1 MPAQK
6 GHACVA
12 LFLSILLSMN
22 FSYATQTDPGL
33 LRENN
38 EDAVALDAAQGL
50 VVLAD
55 GMGGY
60 NAGEVASEMATRRVL
75 TELGRWLDE
84 AGADV
89 GMREIRHTLE
99 NTIGNANRAIYHA
112 AHASAACEGMG
123 TTLVM
128 AVFRHNRVLVAH
140 VGDSRCYRLRGSTL
154 VRLTHDHSVVQ
165 QQIDAGLVSPGQAA
179 QASNRNL
186 VTRALGVEAVVM
198 PDINEYRV
206 EEGDLFLLCS
216 DGLSD
221 MLSDERIAALL
232 QGKGTVEQKAR
243 HLVVAANGQGGRDNI
258 SVALAF
264 ARPAPV
270 ARSWWAR
277 LLGA

>member
-1 MPAQK
+1 
-6 GHACVA
+6 VA
-12 LFLSILLSMN
+12 LFLSGLLSMN
-22 FSYATQTDPGL
+22 LVYATQTDPGL

-38 EDAVALDAAQGL
+38 EDAVLLDAAQGL

-60 NAGEVASEMATRRVL
+60 NAGEVASEMATTGVL
-75 TELGRWLDE
+75 AELGRWLAE

-89 GMREIRHTLE
+89 GMREVRRTLE
-99 NTIGNANRAIYHA
+99 NALSNANRAIYQA

-140 VGDSRCYRLRGSTL
+140 VGDSRCYRLRGNTL

-165 QQIDAGLVSPGQAA
+165 QQIDAGLVSPDQAA
-179 QASNRNL
+179 QATNRNL

-221 MLSDERIAALL
+221 MLSDERIATLL
-232 QGKGTVEQKAR
+232 QGKGTVENKAR
-243 HLVVAANGQGGRDNI
+243 ALVTAANWQGGRDNI

-270 ARSWWAR
+270 PRSWWAR